1 MGSSRL
7 LGSKWEW
14 SERLHC
20 TSRVAP
26 KAARASTVCAASILP
41 IPRAASASSAVKI
54 VGGAPGGAGGEG
66 GGVPAANGPSKKS
79 GMAAN
84 EAMVMVRSAV
94 PKQQLARK
102 QLKQKS
108 GACARRLA
116 FGSGRGER
124 AKGEQS
130 VSAQR
135 TMQAPLVL
143 GGGTRCGGV
152 SWFCERAS
160 CAADAS
166 CAAAISCAA
175 ASAQA
180 AMCGERLGE
189 SDRRVG
195 VLEGHPKNVVGTS
208 LAGINMSALL
218 LGVAAASG
226 AVLCAPS
233 TMHRG
238 LAAAPTM
245 LRPHAASV
253 RMAAPADDP
262 SPLPPG
268 AVLFDKAK
276 HECYDYEAEAAAVER
291 VVEVLT
297 QLSGFG
303 VEGAE
308 RRLWPSLRA
317 SCDALKDAMAE
328 SAAPLPIND
337 PRLLGDWELVGTT
350 SASFAMRGGLSGL
363 GRAPFTG
370 PEAIFVTFEGSGE
383 VTARE
388 VLKFFGRPVVLNELR
403 GRFGFDDKG
412 LRIQEQYFTGDV
424 GGQKDNPQW
433 QGATTTQKDVL
444 ITADGMV
451 RIGQA
456 DDGASDAGW
465 FVYKKLEPGMMQ
477 GYLTEKKLPLKGGTT
492 VGNVGGG

>member
-1 MGSSRL
+1 
-7 LGSKWEW
+7 
-14 SERLHC
+14 
-20 TSRVAP
+20 
-26 KAARASTVCAASILP
+26 
-41 IPRAASASSAVKI
+41 
-54 VGGAPGGAGGEG
+54 
-66 GGVPAANGPSKKS
+66 
-79 GMAAN
+79 
-84 EAMVMVRSAV
+84 
-94 PKQQLARK
+94 
-102 QLKQKS
+102 
-108 GACARRLA
+108 
-116 FGSGRGER
+116 
-124 AKGEQS
+124 
-130 VSAQR
+130 
-135 TMQAPLVL
+135 
-143 GGGTRCGGV
+143 
-152 SWFCERAS
+152 
-160 CAADAS
+160 
-166 CAAAISCAA
+166 
-175 ASAQA
+175 
-180 AMCGERLGE
+180 
-189 SDRRVG
+189 
-195 VLEGHPKNVVGTS
+195 
-208 LAGINMSALL
+208 MSALL

-226 AVLCAPS
+226 ALLCAPS

-388 VLKFFGRPVVLNELR
+388 VLKFFGRCVSLTNPFPPYVTPHFPYISQAFIFEVGQLFSTSCAAVSVSTMRGYGSRSSTSPATLAARRTIRSGREPLR
-403 GRFGFDDKG
+403 R
-412 LRIQEQYFTGDV
+412 RR
-424 GGQKDNPQW
+424 
-433 QGATTTQKDVL
+433 
-444 ITADGMV
+444 MC
-451 RIGQA
+451 
-456 DDGASDAGW
+456 
-465 FVYKKLEPGMMQ
+465 
-477 GYLTEKKLPLKGGTT
+477 
-492 VGNVGGG
+492 